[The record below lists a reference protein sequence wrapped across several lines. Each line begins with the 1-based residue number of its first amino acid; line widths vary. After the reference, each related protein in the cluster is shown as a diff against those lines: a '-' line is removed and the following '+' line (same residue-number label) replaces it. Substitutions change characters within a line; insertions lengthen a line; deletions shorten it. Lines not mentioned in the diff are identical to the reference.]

1 MDTASY
7 LLLASLLA
15 LVFIGVEVAVALGLI
30 SMLALYVSTGDI
42 EVTLNFL
49 GSTGYEV
56 LRDYIFAVVPLFI
69 LMGVFIAR
77 SGAAS
82 DLFWSVDRWL
92 HRLPGRLAHAT
103 VLGNLIFGFVTGTS
117 VAAAITFTAI
127 AYPQMKRYGYNSS
140 FQLGLIAG
148 SACLGMLIPPSLLM
162 VIWAILTDQSIG
174 QLFLAGIL
182 PGSLLA
188 VGMMLYIAA
197 ISYFRPGW
205 VGHGRREAAAA
216 RDDETDASV
225 NGLNPAP
232 TRTSLLVSALGFLA
246 IVVFALGGIWFGFLT
261 PTEGAGIGALI
272 ALVLGLIKGMRWRDI
287 QYAVLETGRASTPLL
302 AIVFAAQLYAR
313 TLSMS
318 GIGSTLEAAML
329 ANPYGAVGNV
339 LLMMAIWFVLG
350 MLIDSISIMLLT
362 VPIFGPVAAALG
374 IDPILFALVGIVTI
388 EAGLLTP
395 PFGINVY
402 AVRGVISDPG
412 VSMTTIFW
420 GVTPF
425 WAMLLLLVP
434 LFFAFPGIVTFLPNA
449 F

>member
-1 MDTASY
+1 MDAASY
-7 LLLASLLA
+7 LLVVSLLA
-15 LVFIGVEVAVALGLI
+15 LVLVGVEVAVALGLI
-30 SMLALYVSTGDI
+30 SMLALYISTGDV

-82 DLFWSVDRWL
+82 DLFWAVDRWL

-103 VLGNLIFGFVTGTS
+103 VLGNVLFGFVTGTS

-148 SACLGMLIPPSLLM
+148 SACLGMLIPPSLLL

-174 QLFLAGIL
+174 QLFLAGIV
-182 PGSLLA
+182 PGVVLA
-188 VGMMLYIAA
+188 LGMLVYIAV
-197 ISYFRPGW
+197 ISYVRPGW
-205 VGHGRREAAAA
+205 VGHGRAQATRVA
-216 RDDETDASV
+216 DETAADM
-225 NGLNPAP
+225 NGLNRAP
-232 TRTSLLVSALGFLA
+232 SVSSLFASALGFVS
-246 IVVFALGGIWFGFLT
+246 IVVFALGGIWLGFLT

-272 ALVLGLIKGMRWRDI
+272 ALILGLVKGMRWRDI
-287 QYAVLETGRASTPLL
+287 QLAVLETGRASTPLL

-318 GIGSTLEAAML
+318 GIGSTLESALL

-402 AVRGVISDPG
+402 AVRGVVNDPG
-412 VSMTTIFW
+412 VSMTTVFW
-420 GVTPF
+420 GVTPY
-425 WAMLLLLVP
+425 WAMLLMLVP